1 MDSTTFLM
9 NYGRV
14 VSRTWEDAAYR
25 DALFANPADTLAA
38 AGIVAPEGLNIE
50 LLDIDPRPNGD
61 PDAHVARWEGNEV
74 SGVAQMFI
82 PRKPTD
88 FDPNDVVLNDEL
100 LEAVAGGTGDAVNS
114 CCCCCPCCC
123 CGSSEEMV

>member
-1 MDSTTFLM
+1 MDSTTFLV

-38 AGIVAPEGLNIE
+38 AGISAPAGASIALEA
-50 LLDIDPRPNGD
+50 IDPTPNGD
-61 PDAHVARWEGNEV
+61 PDAHVARWEEAA
-74 SGVAQMFI
+74 STGVARMLI
-82 PRKPTD
+82 PNKPTD
-88 FDPNDVVLNDEL
+88 FNPNDVVLNDEL
-100 LEAVAGGTGDAVNS
+100 LEAVAGGAGDAVNS
-114 CCCCCPCCC
+114 CCCCSPCCC